1 MPPPSLAQQERTT
14 LCDLL
19 VERGPDAPTLCE
31 GWSTADLAAH
41 LVVRERRPDSGPG
54 LVWPPLAGY
63 TDKVRT
69 AVRDRTPW
77 EKLVETVR
85 RGPPLLL
92 RPFDGPMNTVEFFI
106 HVEDVR
112 RAQEGWEPRPIPPEL
127 ADALWARV
135 GPGGMAK
142 KVPATI
148 VITSPGRA
156 EKERGT
162 GPRLTLAGD
171 PGELTMFGSGR
182 QGAARVEISGDAR
195 SPHSCAPR
203 RSVSDRP
210 DREPFLGSVT
220 VQPRRRSTA
229 ASCSEASAAIS
240 FSCAESRH
248 ADAAT
253 AGLPSDS
260 ASSSWAMKVAASSRE
275 KLPRP
280 DAG

>member
-1 MPPPSLAQQERTT
+1 MADRSLAQQERTT
-14 LCDLL
+14 LCDLF
-19 VERGPDAPTLCE
+19 VERGPDAPTLCQ
-31 GWSTADLAAH
+31 GWCTADLAAH

-54 LVWPPLAGY
+54 LVWPPLAAY
-63 TDKVRT
+63 TDKVRR

-112 RAQEGWEPRPIPPEL
+112 RARDGWEPRPISSDL

-156 EKERGT
+156 DKERGT

-182 QGAARVEISGDAR
+182 QRAARVEISGDAALAAQLR
-195 SPHSCAPR
+195 AAP
-203 RSVSDRP
+203 
-210 DREPFLGSVT
+210 LGV
-220 VQPRRRSTA
+220 
-229 ASCSEASAAIS
+229 
-240 FSCAESRH
+240 
-248 ADAAT
+248 
-253 AGLPSDS
+253 
-260 ASSSWAMKVAASSRE
+260 
-275 KLPRP
+275 
-280 DAG
+280 

>member
-1 MPPPSLAQQERTT
+1 MTPPSLAQQERTA
-14 LCDLL
+14 LCDLF
-19 VERGPDAPTLCE
+19 VERGSDAPTLCE
-31 GWSTADLAAH
+31 GWFTADLAAH

-63 TDKVRT
+63 TDKVRRS
-69 AVRDRTPW
+69 VRDRTPW

-112 RAQEGWEPRPIPPEL
+112 RAQDGWEPRQVSSEL

-156 EKERGT
+156 DKERGT

-182 QGAARVEISGDAR
+182 QGAARVEISGDAALAAQLR
-195 SPHSCAPR
+195 
-203 RSVSDRP
+203 
-210 DREPFLGSVT
+210 
-220 VQPRRRSTA
+220 A
-229 ASCSEASAAIS
+229 ASL
-240 FSCAESRH
+240 
-248 ADAAT
+248 
-253 AGLPSDS
+253 G
-260 ASSSWAMKVAASSRE
+260 V
-275 KLPRP
+275 
-280 DAG
+280 

>member
-1 MPPPSLAQQERTT
+1 MTATNLAQPERTT
-14 LCDLL
+14 LCDLF

-31 GWSTADLAAH
+31 GWRTVDLAAH

-63 TDKVRT
+63 TDKVRR

-112 RAQEGWEPRPIPPEL
+112 RAQDGWEPRPISAEL

-142 KVPATI
+142 KVPATV

-156 EKERGT
+156 DKERGT

-171 PGELTMFGSGR
+171 PGELIMFGAGR
-182 QGAARVEISGDAR
+182 QGAARVEISGDAALAEQLR
-195 SPHSCAPR
+195 
-203 RSVSDRP
+203 
-210 DREPFLGSVT
+210 
-220 VQPRRRSTA
+220 A
-229 ASCSEASAAIS
+229 ASL
-240 FSCAESRH
+240 
-248 ADAAT
+248 
-253 AGLPSDS
+253 G
-260 ASSSWAMKVAASSRE
+260 V
-275 KLPRP
+275 
-280 DAG
+280 

>member
-1 MPPPSLAQQERTT
+1 MT
-14 LCDLL
+14 LCDLF
-19 VERGPDAPTLCE
+19 VERGSDAPTLCE
-31 GWSTADLAAH
+31 GWRTVDLAAH

-63 TDKVRT
+63 TDKVRR

-92 RPFDGPMNTVEFFI
+92 RPFDGHMNTVEFFI

-112 RAQEGWEPRPIPPEL
+112 RAQAGWEPREISPAL

-135 GPGGMAK
+135 GAGGMAK

-156 EKERGT
+156 DKEHGS

-182 QGAARVEISGDAR
+182 QGSSRVEVSGDAALADQLR
-195 SPHSCAPR
+195 
-203 RSVSDRP
+203 
-210 DREPFLGSVT
+210 
-220 VQPRRRSTA
+220 A
-229 ASCSEASAAIS
+229 ASL
-240 FSCAESRH
+240 
-248 ADAAT
+248 
-253 AGLPSDS
+253 G
-260 ASSSWAMKVAASSRE
+260 V
-275 KLPRP
+275 
-280 DAG
+280 

>member
-1 MPPPSLAQQERTT
+1 MTPPSLAQQERKT

-19 VERGPDAPTLCE
+19 VARGSDAPTLCE
-31 GWSTADLAAH
+31 GWFTADLAAH

-63 TDKVRT
+63 TDKVRC

-92 RPFDGPMNTVEFFI
+92 RPFDGPINTIEFFI

-112 RAQEGWEPRPIPPEL
+112 RAQGGWEPRPISPEL

-156 EKERGT
+156 DKERGT

-171 PGELTMFGSGR
+171 PGELIMFGSGR
-182 QGAARVEISGDAR
+182 QGAARVEISGDAELVAQLR
-195 SPHSCAPR
+195 
-203 RSVSDRP
+203 
-210 DREPFLGSVT
+210 
-220 VQPRRRSTA
+220 A
-229 ASCSEASAAIS
+229 ASL
-240 FSCAESRH
+240 
-248 ADAAT
+248 
-253 AGLPSDS
+253 G
-260 ASSSWAMKVAASSRE
+260 V
-275 KLPRP
+275 
-280 DAG
+280 